1 MTPLRK
7 RMLEEL
13 QRRNYAQ
20 VTIDH
25 YIQIVEDFAR
35 YFGRRPDQL
44 GARQLREYQVHL
56 FRDRKLSSRT
66 VRQHVAA
73 LRFFFVKMLNR
84 PYMIEHIPFPKETRR
99 LPEILTP
106 EEVTRLIDA
115 ASNLF
120 HRAMLM
126 ILYGTGMRRIELA
139 RLKVRDIDSQR
150 MVIRIR
156 QGKGGRDRDVPL
168 SEKLL
173 ETLREYWHW
182 MKPKTFLFPGMVDNW
197 RADVPLSPKVIWLAC
212 REAATRAGLQKK
224 ISPHCLRHSYATHLL
239 DAGADLYTI
248 QRLLGHADLRHTL
261 VYLQLSERHLR
272 AAPIP
277 IDALTLSD
285 PSQVKRSRKLIKK

>member
-13 QRRNYAQ
+13 QRRNYSQ
-20 VTIDH
+20 LTIDH
-25 YIQIVEDFAR
+25 YIQVVEDFAR
-35 YFGRRPDQL
+35 YFGQRPDQL
-44 GARQLREYQVHL
+44 GARDLREYQVHL

-66 VRQHVAA
+66 VRQYVAA
-73 LRFFFVKMLNR
+73 LRFFFVKMLKR
-84 PYMIEHIPFPKETRR
+84 RYMIEHIPFPKETRR
-99 LPEILTP
+99 LPEILTA
-106 EEVTRLIDA
+106 EEVVRLIEA
-115 ASNLF
+115 ASNLM

-126 ILYGTGMRRIELA
+126 TLYGTGVRRNELI

-150 MVIRIR
+150 MVIHIR
-156 QGKGGRDRDVPL
+156 QGKGSRDRDMPL

-173 ETLREYWHW
+173 ETLREYWRW
-182 MKPKTFLFPGMVDNW
+182 MKPKTYLFPGMVHGW
-197 RADVPLSPKVIWLAC
+197 RADVPLTSKVVWDAC
-212 REAATRAGLQKK
+212 REAARRAGLHKK
-224 ISPHCLRHSYATHLL
+224 VAPHCLRHSYATHLL

-285 PSQVKRSRKLIKK
+285 PSQVKRSRRLIQK